1 MTTTTRRTSR
11 AAGGNQRPNGAGQTP
26 VFGRIPEPRAVNVHC
41 DDAMLWVEVEDGRQL
56 GVPLARFPRLADA
69 TPEQRAHWQLLG
81 RGIGIHWPDVAED
94 ISVAR
99 LFGAPTD

>member
-1 MTTTTRRTSR
+1 MSTTRRRTGRMPAASETAGSR
-11 AAGGNQRPNGAGQTP
+11 RALDP
-26 VFGRIPEPRAVNVHC
+26 IPEPRAVSVRC
-41 DDAMLWVEVEDGRQL
+41 DDEMLWLEVEDGRQL

-69 TPEQRAHWQLLG
+69 TPEQRARWELIG
-81 RGIGIHWPDVAED
+81 RGIGIHWPDVDED

>member
-1 MTTTTRRTSR
+1 MSTTRRR
-11 AAGGNQRPNGAGQTP
+11 AGRAVAASPRPAPAQAT
-26 VFGRIPEPRAVNVHC
+26 VFGRIPEPRAVHVRC
-41 DDAMLWVEVEDGRQL
+41 DDAMLWVEAEDGRQL

-69 TPEQRAHWQLLG
+69 TPEQRAHWELLG
-81 RGIGIHWPDVAED
+81 RGIGIHWPDLDED